1 MKSKLFQME
10 YYDTYHFA
18 LMLDGILKPSF
29 EYPEFVD
36 QFFDGLE
43 HGQFLAGFQRFSALH
58 QFIEFEIETVTLQSV
73 DDVVEDALVNVE
85 GYELWINEALRY
97 FKIEHTAFEE
107 WLDEKGIE
115 LENISE
121 TLIREYHDHLYDT
134 GPFQALLARL
144 TEEIFFLLF
153 MNRDFLRRFNE
164 SVASYVMQF
173 KIKNLSKDEKLLF
186 TKDGVLKRGRIP
198 VWARRAVF
206 FRDRGLCGYC
216 HRDISGLVSIHSDK
230 HYDHIVPLAKGG
242 INDVTN
248 LQLLCEKCNLRKK
261 HRNTNTSKYYERWYR

>member
-1 MKSKLFQME
+1 ME

-18 LMLDGILKPSF
+18 HMLDGILKPNF

-36 QFFDGLE
+36 QFFDYIE
-43 HGQFLAGFQRFSALH
+43 QEQFLAGFQKFSALH
-58 QFIEFEIETVTLQSV
+58 QFIEFEIETVTLQSI
-73 DDVVEDALVNVE
+73 DDTVEDALVNVE

-97 FKIEHTAFEE
+97 FKIEHTEFEE
-107 WLDEKGIE
+107 WLDAKGIE

-173 KIKNLSKDEKLLF
+173 KIKNLPKDEKLLF
-186 TKDGVLKRGRIP
+186 TKDGILKRERIP

-216 HRDISGLVSIHSDK
+216 HRDISGLISIHSDK

-248 LQLLCEKCNLRKK
+248 LQLLCDKCNLRKK
-261 HRNTNTSKYYERWYR
+261 HRSTKTSKYYERWYR